1 MTPHSLQRWDLPE
14 HLMHYK
20 FSCDS
25 RLGRTSVLINH
36 TSKSKTKKYIWRC
49 STGASQCLGVMWAIG
64 ESEKQTKRGEESKLS
79 HFLSKK
85 KVNVFTFSRW
95 GNDCM
100 GLQRVHEPFSHV
112 SEPLLLT
119 IIRSPT
125 AKTHTRAHMHAH
137 TEWKY
142 TAGRTRT
149 ILIVSTI

>member
-1 MTPHSLQRWDLPE
+1 MTPHSLQRWDLPK
-14 HLMHYK
+14 HLMHDK

-36 TSKSKTKKYIWRC
+36 TSKSKKKKIYE
-49 STGASQCLGVMWAIG
+49 GAA
-64 ESEKQTKRGEESKLS
+64 RGLVSVWGSCEQWVKVRNRQREGKKASWVTS
-79 HFLSKK
+79 SPK

-142 TAGRTRT
+142 TAGQTRT
-149 ILIVSTI
+149 HPYC

>member
-1 MTPHSLQRWDLPE
+1 MTPHSLQRWDLPK
-14 HLMHYK
+14 HLMHDK

-36 TSKSKTKKYIWRC
+36 TSKSLKKKYE
-49 STGASQCLGVMWAIG
+49 GAA
-64 ESEKQTKRGEESKLS
+64 RGLVSVWGSCEQWVKVRNRQREGKKASWVTS
-79 HFLSKK
+79 SPK

-95 GNDCM
+95 GNYCM
-100 GLQRVHEPFSHV
+100 SLQRVHEPFSHV

-142 TAGRTRT
+142 TAGQTRT